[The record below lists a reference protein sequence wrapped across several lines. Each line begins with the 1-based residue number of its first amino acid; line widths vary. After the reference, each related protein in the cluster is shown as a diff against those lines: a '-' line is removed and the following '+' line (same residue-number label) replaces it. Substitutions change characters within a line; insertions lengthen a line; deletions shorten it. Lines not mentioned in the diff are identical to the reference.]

1 MLRVIYVKVWLCYT
15 CITLWYWRIL
25 WITFCYCCCSC
36 FYFHFY
42 IVIVKF
48 IFYLLQIFFS
58 QKLSLLTY
66 LLTYSLYLLTV
77 ASYINHDICFS
88 TDNIFSEKVEA
99 IFEDLLLSK
108 NKAISV
114 GIVYGPPKDT
124 NILQLFV
131 EVPNLL
137 NILENE
143 IFVLSDININI
154 F

>member
-15 CITLWYWRIL
+15 GITLWYWRIL

-42 IVIVKF
+42 IVIEKF
-48 IFYLLQIFFS
+48 VFYLLQIFFFS
-58 QKLSLLTY
+58 EIKFTY

-77 ASYINHDICFS
+77 ASYTNHDISFS